1 MIKFTKMLM
10 EEFLEQDLFSL
21 FIQPVVDFRN
31 DRVFNGEVLS
41 RLNHPEYGMIF
52 PDQFLPAIDALD
64 LHLKFDRYIFQKACI
79 WLHHALSQGYQIGCV
94 SCNFSRKRTKI
105 TDCQHLVTASFQ
117 FFYSS

>member
-52 PDQFLPAIDALD
+52 PDQFLLQ
-64 LHLKFDRYIFQKACI
+64 LHPVLRGSDREKL
-79 WLHHALSQGYQIGCV
+79 LHRGNGGNGLPQAHPLNRA
-94 SCNFSRKRTKI
+94 RW
-105 TDCQHLVTASFQ
+105 
-117 FFYSS
+117 